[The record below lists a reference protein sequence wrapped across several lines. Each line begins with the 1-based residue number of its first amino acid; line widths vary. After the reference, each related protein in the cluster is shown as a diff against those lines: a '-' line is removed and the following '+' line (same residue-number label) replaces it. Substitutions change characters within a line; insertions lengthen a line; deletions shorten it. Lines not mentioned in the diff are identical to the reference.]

1 MMNHPAFSIDPRL
14 MASAIVQQQQQSFRA
29 AQAARA
35 DEAQEV
41 ANFLLQ
47 LKHRNVQQ
55 QVPGHHT
62 LSQLEAARLPL
73 QHSQAARAAAQ
84 LHKLP
89 LPYPL
94 GSLYGYPTSRLEQA
108 LLERSAGANQ
118 AVALLDRER
127 ALLAAERTPALL
139 EETPAFDPSW
149 ERLLEG
155 SDLVLMKDRDLVP
168 DALFVAMAQMKPCKL
183 TQADRVGCY
192 KSRELGFVGMCC
204 KHCGGQPGFGRYY
217 PNSVRSL
224 AQTTTSQTILKH
236 IGGKC
241 RFCPPQVRQAVLELQ
256 RHQEVKEGM
265 TSGRPRYGSRKIFFQ
280 RMWARLHGGTV
291 AEDGSDSDDGSLM
304 AEKPAHSS
312 AENDSDAE
320 TIENRDDESKSTSNK
335 RALDHA
341 ADDEAND
348 ESNKRAR
355 VQAEP

>member
-1 MMNHPAFSIDPRL
+1 MNHPAFSIDPRL

-55 QVPGHHT
+55 VPGHHT
-62 LSQLEAARLPL
+62 LSHLETARLPL

-89 LPYPL
+89 LPYPF

-108 LLERSAGANQ
+108 LLERSASSNP

-127 ALLAAERTPALL
+127 ALLAAERTPVLL
-139 EETPAFDPSW
+139 EETPASDPSW

-155 SDLVLMKDRDLVP
+155 SDLVLLKDRDLVP

-192 KSRELGFVGMCC
+192 KSRELDFVGMCC

-241 RFCPPQVRQAVLELQ
+241 RFCPPHVRQAVLELQ
-256 RHQEVKEGM
+256 RQQAVKEGM

-280 RMWARLHGGTV
+280 RMWTRLHGGTV
-291 AEDGSDSDDGSLM
+291 NEDGTDSEDDSVK
-304 AEKPAHSS
+304 AEQANGSS
-312 AENDSDAE
+312 AEAESDAE
-320 TIENRDDESKSTSNK
+320 TVENRDDESKSTSNK
-335 RALDHA
+335 RALNPNNESS
-341 ADDEAND
+341 DEN
-348 ESNKRAR
+348 NKRAR
-355 VQAEP
+355 VEAEP

>member
-1 MMNHPAFSIDPRL
+1 MNHPAFSIDPRL
-14 MASAIVQQQQQSFRA
+14 MASAIVHQQQHSFRVT
-29 AQAARA
+29 QAARA

-47 LKHRNVQQ
+47 LKHRNVGQQ
-55 QVPGHHT
+55 ALVPGHPT
-62 LSQLEAARLPL
+62 LSQIEAARLPL

-84 LHKLP
+84 LHQLP

-94 GSLYGYPTSRLEQA
+94 GSLYGYPTSQLEQA
-108 LLERSAGANQ
+108 LLERSASANI
-118 AVALLDRER
+118 ALLNRER
-127 ALLAAERTPALL
+127 ALLAAERTPSLL
-139 EETPAFDPSW
+139 DETPAFDPSW
-149 ERLLEG
+149 ERLLQG

-192 KSRELGFVGMCC
+192 KSREIGFVGMCC

-241 RFCPPQVRQAVLELQ
+241 RFCPAHIRQAVLELQ
-256 RHQEVKEGM
+256 RQQAIKEGM
-265 TSGRPRYGSRKIFFQ
+265 TAGRPRYGSRKVFFQ
-280 RMWARLHGGTV
+280 RMWQRLHGGTV
-291 AEDGSDSDDGSLM
+291 PEDGSDFEEDGSVI
-304 AEKPAHSS
+304 AEKANDSS

-320 TIENRDDESKSTSNK
+320 NIENRDNESKSSSNK
-335 RALDHA
+335 RTLHHE
-341 ADDEAND
+341 DEAKT
-348 ESNKRAR
+348 NKRACAE
-355 VQAEP
+355 AEP